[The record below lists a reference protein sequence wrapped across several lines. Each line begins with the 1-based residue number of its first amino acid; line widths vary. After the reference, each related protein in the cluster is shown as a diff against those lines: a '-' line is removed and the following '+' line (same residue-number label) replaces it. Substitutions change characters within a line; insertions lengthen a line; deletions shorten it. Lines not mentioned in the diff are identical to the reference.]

1 MERVLSMDVIKV
13 VEGIVDEIVDVLV
26 LIAEM
31 EPILGFVVLVERVT
45 SVKVLKVSE
54 GIMDGIVDV

>member
-1 MERVLSMDVIKV
+1 MDVIKV